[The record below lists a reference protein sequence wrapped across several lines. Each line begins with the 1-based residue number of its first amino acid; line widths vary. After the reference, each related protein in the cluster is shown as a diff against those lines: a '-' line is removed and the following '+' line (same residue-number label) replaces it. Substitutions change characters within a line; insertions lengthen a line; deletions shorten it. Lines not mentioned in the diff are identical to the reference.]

1 MRNSSVVCGLMLV
14 GLALGVWALAAG
26 PADSDQSAPKQPS
39 APATFLEA
47 APAAPLSADEA
58 KIRKNVVAFLEAYN
72 SSDAKAIANLFAA
85 DGEIVAEDGETQTGR
100 AAIEEQFAGLF
111 KQFPKTH
118 MTAEVKSIRLVGP
131 TVAIEEGSA
140 TTLHDTLMAAE
151 HSRYEVIHVK
161 QDGKW
166 LMASA
171 RDLPDETASGEE
183 ELKQLEWLIGDWVD
197 ESPEALVVTNY
208 HWTEGHHFIV
218 GDFTTRV
225 EGRPTMSGS
234 QRIAWDPLTKK
245 IHSWVFDT
253 EGGFGEA
260 TWTRDE
266 NRWIIKASGVTNDG
280 RAASATRILTRLHKH
295 QMTWESRDREVD
307 GEHQPNLGPFTIVRK
322 PPAPQGTKPAGG

>member
-1 MRNSSVVCGLMLV
+1 MRISSVVCGLSLV
-14 GLALGVWALAAG
+14 GLVGGALVLAAG
-26 PADSDQSAPKQPS
+26 PADPDQAAPKQPS
-39 APATFLEA
+39 APATFADA
-47 APAAPLSADEA
+47 APTVPLSTDEA
-58 KIRKNVVAFLEAYN
+58 TIRKNVVAFLQAYN
-72 SSDAKAIANLFAA
+72 SGDAKAIASLFSA
-85 DGEIVAEDGETQTGR
+85 DGEIVAEDGETQSGR

-131 TVAIEEGSA
+131 TVAIETGTA

-197 ESPEALVVTNY
+197 ESPEALVVTTY

-218 GDFTTRV
+218 SDFTTRV
-225 EGRPTMSGS
+225 EGRPTISGS
-234 QRIAWDPLTKK
+234 QRIGWDPLTKK
-245 IHSWVFDT
+245 IRSWVFDT
-253 EGGFGEA
+253 DGGFGEA

-322 PPAPQGTKPAGG
+322 PPAPLETKPAGG